1 MMNRR
6 TLVKGSL
13 TLGAGAL
20 LSAACSPPPASRPVS
35 SQPRVAPEAST
46 APASWKVLVAYFSRA
61 GENYYYGDRINLEVG
76 NTEVVANMITSII
89 TADVCRIQAADPY
102 PASYDATVERNR
114 REQENEARPAIAGRL
129 PALETYDTVLFGSP
143 IWNVRPPMIMRTFI
157 DSVDLR
163 GKTILPFVKKNLRRQ
178 RHWQHHRRLHTTLPR
193 IDDRRRPRRARRRG
207 SRRAHRCGGLAEK
220 NRTGGQLTRR
230 TAAVARAVRGSLTV
244 VA

>member
-163 GKTILPFVKKNLRRQ
+163 GKTILPFVKKKPTPSAALATPSTTTHDSAQNRRSAKASPCAAK
-178 RHWQHHRRLHTTLPR
+178 RLTT
-193 IDDRRRPRRARRRG
+193 RAP
-207 SRRAHRCGGLAEK
+207 LW
-220 NRTGGQLTRR
+220 RTG
-230 TAAVARAVRGSLTV
+230 
-244 VA
+244 